1 MKFLIQVKK
10 QETELILSTEN
21 ETIKKVSPGLTSLG
35 LEIAS
40 DKTLLENLLP
50 AIDKILK
57 QAKIKDMPE
66 FFVECDPD
74 ASVIS
79 CNIAKATASGL
90 NVK

>member
-10 QETELILSTEN
+10 QETELIFSIGK
-21 ETIKKVSPGLTSLG
+21 ETIKK
-35 LEIAS
+35 EIAS

-57 QAKIKDMPE
+57 KAKAKNMPE
-66 FFVECDPD
+66 FFVECDLD

-79 CNIAKATASGL
+79 CNIAKATAEGL
-90 NVK
+90 NT

>member
-10 QETELILSTEN
+10 EKTDLVLEAESESV
-21 ETIKKVSPGLTSLG
+21 KK
-35 LEIAS
+35 EIAS

-50 AIDKILK
+50 AIDEILK
-57 QAKIKDMPE
+57 QAKTKDMPE

>member
-10 QETELILSTEN
+10 QETELIFSTGN
-21 ETIKKVSPGLTSLG
+21 ETIKK
-35 LEIAS
+35 EIAS

-50 AIDKILK
+50 AIDEILK
-57 QAKIKDMPE
+57 KAKTKDMPE

-79 CNIAKATASGL
+79 CNIAKATAEGL
-90 NVK
+90 NA

>member
-1 MKFLIQVKK
+1 MCDHLIMKFLIQVKK
-10 QETELILSTEN
+10 EKTDLVLEAESESV
-21 ETIKKVSPGLTSLG
+21 KK
-35 LEIAS
+35 EIAS

-50 AIDKILK
+50 AIDEILK
-57 QAKIKDMPE
+57 QAKTKDMPE